1 MEGEMEKLEV
11 EGSFSVAEGGSTD
24 PKRKA
29 DHSSARTV
37 LTKEESEGVK
47 GAENER
53 QGMEVDDVIP
63 ETQPSSNETHG
74 VFFMCQVEEQ
84 QAARVEV
91 QGPKRRVTRVE
102 SAETQD
108 FVRERVAH
116 EEINQEE
123 ADEMG
128 FVPSAL
134 SELRGAF
141 YWCDNRCSDEAL
153 RFLQIASMVIEEGGE
168 ARTTN
173 LRKRCCN
180 QKLVQQGKQSLKS
193 MEWSGVVERK
203 AHRGRLWK
211 IFGIEQFL
219 RGMREYSILK
229 RAGARKV
236 LADAAQEKQER
247 IQGQWQQ
254 ESPFKEVLQHVER
267 NADTDCNA
275 QIMRRAHI
283 QCKEVGQLGKLQRGI
298 QESSV
303 NGPLR
308 GFKRPMTR
316 LPRRTSAA

>member
-1 MEGEMEKLEV
+1 
-11 EGSFSVAEGGSTD
+11 
-24 PKRKA
+24 
-29 DHSSARTV
+29 
-37 LTKEESEGVK
+37 
-47 GAENER
+47 
-53 QGMEVDDVIP
+53 MEVDDVIP

-108 FVRERVAH
+108 CVRERLAH

-123 ADEMG
+123 ADEMR
-128 FVPSAL
+128 FVPSAS

-153 RFLQIASMVIEEGGE
+153 KFLQIASMVIEEGGE

-180 QKLVQQGKQSLKS
+180 EKLVQQGKQLLKL
-193 MEWSGVVERK
+193 MECRGVVERK

-211 IFGIEQFL
+211 IFGIEHFL
-219 RGMREYSILK
+219 CGMREFFILK
-229 RAGARKV
+229 RAGARKM
-236 LADAAQEKQER
+236 LADAAQEKTRRNTGSVATR
-247 IQGQWQQ
+247 I
-254 ESPFKEVLQHVER
+254 PLQR
-267 NADTDCNA
+267 SFGASQKKCGYRLQCPNNAPCV
-275 QIMRRAHI
+275 

-316 LPRRTSAA
+316 LLRRTSAA